1 MFFFFS
7 SIRRHTRCYRDWSS
21 DVCSSDLVHGE
32 GRSSGSMPSSSR
44 ACTRQAWSGSRDSCS
59 ATLYAVS
66 LSTPRRSYIIASSRI
81 SARGRAAI
89 SRCSTRIS
97 AAASS
102 AWLATEVYSPVA
114 IEIAPA
120 TRPASPV
127 STTVV
132 CGTLPPATPAISAK
146 FDTRPSITPKTAGRS
161 QPPVTSRWRWWI
173 SIEPAGDSR
182 GGSAVTVRGY
192 VGGLSVRDR
201 AGRLPGLAGPLRGL
215 ADHLPGLADHL
226 PGLADHLARFGLDHL
241 VGLADRLAGCGLRR
255 SARSPRGLRRV
266 GRRGRLPGLPR
277 SARRPSGVLRVGRLP
292 AVGRRDI
299 TRRRLDVGL
308 PRAAPRDEVRQRAGE
323 DQDRGPDVQPQPE
336 DPVRVVH
343 AQRLD
348 PEAAD
353 GVRHRVQRERPPAA
367 EPEPAV
373 RPDDQAGDTDV
384 PERLVQERRVVRLRA
399 GDSALAAGV
408 DPQAPGQRG
417 RLAEQLLV
425 EVVAPAADGLRQH
438 DPRGHRVGERRQR
451 DAGPA
456 AADPGAHPAERDR
469 APDAEPPLPDLER
482 VDGVPA
488 GAEVQLGVAEHVV
501 QPAADQPEHHRPDR
515 DVHDRA
521 GLPAAGHQRRS
532 PTQTA
537 TRMPTMMHSAYARIG
552 I

>member
-1 MFFFFS
+1 MPTRRPTPKVTAAARMPS
-7 SIRRHTRCYRDWSS
+7 SICRSPLYHQGRLVNRAVITPAANSPAVASTAAAGRLAKPSRYGSS
-21 DVCSSDLVHGE
+21 GMNAPTVNDTSEENAAVHGE

-226 PGLADHLARFGLDHL
+226 PGLADHLPGLADHLARFGLDHL

-255 SARSPRGLRRV
+255 SARSPRGLCRV

-292 AVGRRDI
+292 AVGRRGI
-299 TRRRLDVGL
+299 ARRRLDVGL
-308 PRAAPRDEVRQRAGE
+308 P
-323 DQDRGPDVQPQPE
+323 
-336 DPVRVVH
+336 
-343 AQRLD
+343 
-348 PEAAD
+348 
-353 GVRHRVQRERPPAA
+353 
-367 EPEPAV
+367 
-373 RPDDQAGDTDV
+373 
-384 PERLVQERRVVRLRA
+384 
-399 GDSALAAGV
+399 
-408 DPQAPGQRG
+408 
-417 RLAEQLLV
+417 
-425 EVVAPAADGLRQH
+425 
-438 DPRGHRVGERRQR
+438 
-451 DAGPA
+451 
-456 AADPGAHPAERDR
+456 
-469 APDAEPPLPDLER
+469 
-482 VDGVPA
+482 
-488 GAEVQLGVAEHVV
+488 
-501 QPAADQPEHHRPDR
+501 
-515 DVHDRA
+515 
-521 GLPAAGHQRRS
+521 
-532 PTQTA
+532 
-537 TRMPTMMHSAYARIG
+537 
-552 I
+552 

>member
-1 MFFFFS
+1 MPT
-7 SIRRHTRCYRDWSS
+7 RRPTPKVTAAAR
-21 DVCSSDLVHGE
+21 
-32 GRSSGSMPSSSR
+32 MPSSICRSPLYHQGRLVNR
-44 ACTRQAWSGSRDSCS
+44 AVITPAANSP
-59 ATLYAVS
+59 AVA
-66 LSTPRRSYIIASSRI
+66 ST
-81 SARGRAAI
+81 
-89 SRCSTRIS
+89 
-97 AAASS
+97 AAAGS

-201 AGRLPGLAGPLRGL
+201 AGRLPGLAG
-215 ADHLPGLADHL
+215 
-226 PGLADHLARFGLDHL
+226 
-241 VGLADRLAGCGLRR
+241 RLLGLR
-255 SARSPRGLRRV
+255 
-266 GRRGRLPGLPR
+266 R

-292 AVGRRDI
+292 AVGRRGI
-299 TRRRLDVGL
+299 ARRRLDVGL

-348 PEAAD
+348 PEPAD

-438 DPRGHRVGERRQR
+438 DPRGHRVGERR
-451 DAGPA
+451 
-456 AADPGAHPAERDR
+456 
-469 APDAEPPLPDLER
+469 
-482 VDGVPA
+482 
-488 GAEVQLGVAEHVV
+488 
-501 QPAADQPEHHRPDR
+501 
-515 DVHDRA
+515 
-521 GLPAAGHQRRS
+521 
-532 PTQTA
+532 
-537 TRMPTMMHSAYARIG
+537 
-552 I
+552 